1 MESDQNDNLQLNDK
15 LKNITLN
22 IIPENITY
30 GYSYYSQFTVR
41 KVYIN
46 NVLKGEYH
54 IAVNDITIQN
64 MIFFLNKY
72 LGNECDIGLIDPTMV
87 LNLDYPI
94 FIIIKKE
101 IIKDVIDDIFE
112 TIYKE
117 LKFHE

>member
-1 MESDQNDNLQLNDK
+1 MESNQNNEFRLNDK

-30 GYSYYSQFTVR
+30 GFSYYNKFTVR

-64 MIFFLNKY
+64 MILILDKY
-72 LGNECDIGLIDPTMV
+72 LGKECDIGLIDPTMV

-94 FIIIKKE
+94 FLIAKNE
-101 IIKDVIDDIFE
+101 IVRDIMDEIFE

-117 LKFHE
+117 LL